1 MVSGAGRD
9 NTAATAV
16 TTAVTTA
23 TATGGR
29 DGYLSGAAAR
39 ADSYAVSGNDFAD
52 ATAAGVFQLID
63 LRLQVRIF
71 RVQDS
76 IFRVQGSIFRVQG
89 SIFFA
94 QLLDQRHQVIAAV
107 IDNNA

>member
-1 MVSGAGRD
+1 MYRFFRDPGA
-9 NTAATAV
+9 
-16 TTAVTTA
+16 
-23 TATGGR
+23 
-29 DGYLSGAAAR
+29 DGVGVAFS
-39 ADSYAVSGNDFAD
+39 D

-71 RVQDS
+71 RVQC
-76 IFRVQGSIFRVQG
+76 